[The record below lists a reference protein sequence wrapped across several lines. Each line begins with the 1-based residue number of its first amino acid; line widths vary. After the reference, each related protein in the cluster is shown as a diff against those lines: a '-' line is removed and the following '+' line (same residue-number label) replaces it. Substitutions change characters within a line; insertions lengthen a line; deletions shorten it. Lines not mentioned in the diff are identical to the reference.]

1 MGIAL
6 DRGTRR
12 YDDGRVLVGG
22 HPRRVLRLS
31 APGAA
36 AVDALQAGQATT
48 AVIRALGRQLIDA
61 GLAHPEP
68 ERPIVTPGVTV
79 VIPVRDRADELDRCL
94 SALDPLGARGDGGG
108 APAGGGGRRASVLV
122 VDDGSDDPGA
132 LIAVCARHGASLLRR
147 PVSGGPAAARNAAL
161 DWVDSELVAFLDS
174 DCVAPAGWVDA
185 LTGYFE
191 DPRVAAVAPRVR
203 SLVGR
208 GFVGRYAAARSPLDM
223 GEQPCAV
230 TPGNIVSYV
239 PTAALVARRDALGEG
254 FDPALRYGEDVD
266 LVWRLCDEGWRV
278 RYAPEVEVD
287 HEDPADWRTLLRR
300 RAAYGSSAGPLAARH
315 GARLAPVVLQPAPT
329 AIAVLLLARRPMT
342 AAALAA
348 ARSGWMAYRLRSSG
362 VPLRWASVWTAQSVG
377 RTLDGFARTATIFA
391 APLLLAGMIRPS
403 RLRTPLIA
411 LAVGSSGVS
420 WWRDGR
426 PYRLDPLGWM
436 AATWLDDAAYGA
448 GVWSGAI
455 RARAPQAVLPSV
467 GGLAE
472 LRDAWSAV
480 GERLGTLRRR
490 IAGLGRRPWR
500 AS

>member
-31 APGAA
+31 GSGAA
-36 AVDALQAGQATT
+36 AVDALEAGEATT
-48 AVIRALGRQLIDA
+48 AAVRALGRQLIDA

-68 ERPIVTPGVTV
+68 TRPAIRSGVTV

-94 SALDPLGARGDGGG
+94 SALDPRVT
-108 APAGGGGRRASVLV
+108 VLV
-122 VDDGSDDPGA
+122 VDDGSADPGA
-132 LIAVCARHGASLLRR
+132 LIAVCARHGVSLLRR
-147 PVSGGPAAARNAAL
+147 RRSGGPAAARNAAL
-161 DWVDSELVAFLDS
+161 EWIDSELVAFLDS
-174 DCVAPAGWVDA
+174 DCVAPAGWVDG

-191 DPRVAAVAPRVR
+191 DPQVAAVAPRVR

-230 TPGNIVSYV
+230 TPGNVVSYV
-239 PTAALVARRDALGEG
+239 PTAALVVRREALGEG
-254 FDPALRYGEDVD
+254 FDSALRYGEDVD

-300 RAAYGSSAGPLAARH
+300 RVAYGGSAGPLAERH
-315 GARLAPVVLQPAPT
+315 GDRLAPLVLQPAPT
-329 AIAVLLLARRPMT
+329 AIAVLLLARRPVA
-342 AAALAA
+342 AAALAV

-362 VPLRWASVWTAQSVG
+362 VPLRWASVWTAQSVA

-391 APLLLAGMIRPS
+391 APLFLAGMLRPS
-403 RLRTPLIA
+403 RLRAPLVL
-411 LAVGSSGVS
+411 LAVGSGGAS
-420 WWRDGR
+420 WWREGR
-426 PYRLDPLGWM
+426 PYGLDPLRWL
-436 AATWLDDAAYGA
+436 AATWIDDAAYGA

-467 GGLAE
+467 GGLGE
-472 LRDAWSAV
+472 LRTAWSAA
-480 GERLGTLRRR
+480 GERIGALRRR
-490 IAGLGRRPWR
+490 LTGLVRRREP
-500 AS
+500 

>member
-36 AVDALQAGQATT
+36 AVDALAAGEATT
-48 AVIRALGRQLIDA
+48 AAVRALGRQLIDA

-68 ERPIVTPGVTV
+68 MLPAVRPGVTV
-79 VIPVRDRADELDRCL
+79 VIPVRDRADELERCL
-94 SALDPLGARGDGGG
+94 SALGSR
-108 APAGGGGRRASVLV
+108 GGRSGGRPSILV
-122 VDDGSDDPGA
+122 VDDGSNDPGA
-132 LIAVCARHGASLLRR
+132 LVAVCARHRASLLRR
-147 PVSGGPAAARNAAL
+147 RAPGGPAEARNAAL
-161 DWVDSELVAFLDS
+161 EWVDSELVAFLDS
-174 DCVAPAGWVDA
+174 DCIAPAGWVDR

-230 TPGNIVSYV
+230 TPGNLVSYV
-239 PTAALVARRDALGEG
+239 PTAALVVRRAALGEG

-287 HEDPADWRTLLRR
+287 HEDPGDWRTLLRR
-300 RAAYGSSAGPLAARH
+300 RVAYGGSAGPLAARH

-329 AIAVLLLARRPMT
+329 AIAALLLTRRPV
-342 AAALAA
+342 AAFGVAV
-348 ARSGWMAYRLRSSG
+348 ARAGWMAYRLRSSG
-362 VPLRWASVWTAQSVG
+362 VPLRWASVWTVQSVG
-377 RTLDGFARTATIFA
+377 RTLDGFARTATILA
-391 APLLLAGMIRPS
+391 APVLLAGMLWPS
-403 RLRTPLIA
+403 RLRVPLVL
-411 LAVGSSGVS
+411 LAVGSGGAS
-420 WWRDGR
+420 WWREGR
-426 PYRLDPLGWM
+426 PYGLDPLRWL
-436 AATWLDDAAYGA
+436 AATWVDDAAYGV

-455 RARAPQAVLPSV
+455 RARAPHAVLPSV
-467 GGLAE
+467 GGLGE
-472 LRDAWSAV
+472 LRSAWSAA
-480 GERLGTLRRR
+480 GERVAALRRR
-490 IAGLGRRPWR
+490 LSGLVRRRRP
-500 AS
+500 

>member
-36 AVDALQAGQATT
+36 AVDALQAGEATT

-79 VIPVRDRADELDRCL
+79 VIPVRDRAVELDRCL
-94 SALDPLGARGDGGG
+94 SALDPRGARG
-108 APAGGGGRRASVLV
+108 GGRAAVLV

-132 LIAVCARHGASLLRR
+132 LVAVCARHGASLLRR
-147 PVSGGPAAARNAAL
+147 PTSGGPAVARNAAL
-161 DWVDSELVAFLDS
+161 EWVDSELVAFLDS

-230 TPGNIVSYV
+230 TPGNVVSYV
-239 PTAALVARRDALGEG
+239 PTAALVVRREALGEG
-254 FDPALRYGEDVD
+254 FDPGLRYGEDVD

-287 HEDPADWRTLLRR
+287 HEDPADWRTLVRR
-300 RAAYGSSAGPLAARH
+300 RVAYGSSAGPLAARH

-329 AIAVLLLARRPMT
+329 AIAVLLLARRPVV

-362 VPLRWASVWTAQSVG
+362 VPLRWASVWTAQSVA

-403 RLRTPLIA
+403 RLRAPLIV
-411 LAVGSSGVS
+411 LAVGSGGVS
-420 WWRDGR
+420 WWHDGR
-426 PYRLDPLGWM
+426 AYRLDPLRWI

-455 RARAPQAVLPSV
+455 RARAPRAVLPSV
-467 GGLAE
+467 GGLSE
-472 LRDAWSAV
+472 LRDAWATAS
-480 GERLGTLRRR
+480 ERLGTLRRR
-490 IAGLGRRPWR
+490 VTGLGRRWR
-500 AS
+500 SS